1 MKRVA
6 FNPMWALA
14 LFSVALTIAILVGL
28 SNGSVESV
36 DDVEAEGALAAVVY
50 EVDLQSSGLVGM
62 PFSPL

>member
-1 MKRVA
+1 
-6 FNPMWALA
+6 MWALA

-50 EVDLQSSGLVGM
+50 EVDLESSGLVGM

>member
-1 MKRVA
+1 
-6 FNPMWALA
+6 MWALA

>member
-1 MKRVA
+1 
-6 FNPMWALA
+6 MWALA

-36 DDVEAEGALAAVVY
+36 DDVEAEGALTAVVY

-62 PFSPL
+62 PYSPL